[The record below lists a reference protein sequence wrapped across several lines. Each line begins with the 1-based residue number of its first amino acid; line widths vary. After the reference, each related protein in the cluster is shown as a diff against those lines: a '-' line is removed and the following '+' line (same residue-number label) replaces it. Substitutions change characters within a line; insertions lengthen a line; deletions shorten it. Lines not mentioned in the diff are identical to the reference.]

1 MIFIKDKIFMKVWK
15 ITKSEKYLDLQGT
28 TGEKNQDGTW
38 ANSYWHPRV
47 IGKAFNAL
55 NGKLNEGDTIVI
67 TQCKISNESYTDKE
81 GNKKNFFRML
91 VLDAEVKGAP
101 SKAINAPAKRDD
113 FSGEDDSN
121 EDPW

>member
-1 MIFIKDKIFMKVWK
+1 MIFIKDKIFMRVWK

-38 ANSYWHPRV
+38 ANSYWRPRV

-101 SKAINAPAKRDD
+101 SKATNAPAKHDD

>member
-1 MIFIKDKIFMKVWK
+1 MIFIKDKIFMRVWK

-38 ANSYWHPRV
+38 ANSYWRPRV

-101 SKAINAPAKRDD
+101 SKATNATAKHDD